1 MGRLPLH
8 LLCCGKVM
16 LGDAGRRMYPRG
28 HTDNTN
34 RLRTGIGDPT
44 STFTEFSQTHHGEYV
59 LLRLMQHHDSVHWI
73 GMDRKDYSNAKILGD
88 STVVLPISR
97 WMTV

>member
-1 MGRLPLH
+1 
-8 LLCCGKVM
+8 M
-16 LGDAGRRMYPRG
+16 LGDAGRRVYPRC
-28 HTDNTN
+28 HTHNTN

-44 STFTEFSQTHHGEYV
+44 SMSAESSRTHHGEYV
-59 LLRLMQHHDSVHWI
+59 LLGLMQHGDSIHWI
-73 GMDRKDYSNAKILGD
+73 GMDRECYSSAEILGD